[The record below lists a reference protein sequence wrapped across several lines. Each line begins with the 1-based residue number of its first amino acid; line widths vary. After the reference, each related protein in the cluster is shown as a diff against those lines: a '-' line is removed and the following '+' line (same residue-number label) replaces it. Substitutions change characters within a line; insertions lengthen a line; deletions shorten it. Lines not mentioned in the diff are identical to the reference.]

1 MSSADSE
8 EPTWYVKGSIRYVT
22 SDGSQQEEGA
32 IYRNIV
38 ARDECAAADQA
49 LEWFQGEWV
58 GRGKQVSDVAW
69 VSDPEV
75 SPFDP
80 YMDR

>member
-8 EPTWYVKGSIRYVT
+8 ELTWYVKGSIRYVT
-22 SDGSQQEEGA
+22 EDGSQQEEGA

-38 ARDECAAADQA
+38 ARDQRAAADQA
-49 LEWFQGEWV
+49 LEWFQSEWAC
-58 GRGKQVSDVAW
+58 RGQQVSDLAW

-80 YMDR
+80 FMDR

>member
-8 EPTWYVKGSIRYVT
+8 ELTWYVKGSIRYVT
-22 SDGSQQEEGA
+22 EDGPQEEAGG
-32 IYRNIV
+32 IYRNIL
-38 ARDECAAADQA
+38 ARDQRAAADQA
-49 LEWFQGEWV
+49 LEWFKSAWV

-80 YMDR
+80 YIDR